1 MQVALHAGAHMT
13 DEDRLITCLAENR
26 ETLARFGTNVPPPP
40 SYRKLLRDILQHA
53 QDAGLAGDA
62 RDVVIDAIST
72 EDVTDR
78 LVLSNQGFFGTPK
91 MAVGGPILYPAADMR
106 LSLFRQIFAGDEIEL
121 FLGLRNPAM
130 FLPALLRGTPYTSVA
145 RLLNDNDPA
154 DMRWSELIARIRTAH
169 PDMPITVWCN
179 EDTPLIWSQI
189 VREMAG
195 IDATVPIAGEF
206 ALLSEIM
213 TKPGL
218 QRFHAYLQAHPN
230 MTEVQKRRVIAAFL
244 DKFADEE
251 AIEEELDTPGW
262 TDEIVARLS
271 DLYDEDLYE
280 IQRIDGVQMITP

>member
-13 DEDRLITCLAENR
+13 DEDRLLTCLSENR
-26 ETLARFGTNVPPPP
+26 ETLARFGTNVPPPA

-53 QDAGLAGDA
+53 QEDRLAEDA

-72 EDVTDR
+72 DDVTDR

-91 MAVGGPILYPAADMR
+91 MAVAGPILYPAADMR
-106 LSLFRQIFAGDEIEL
+106 LSLFRQLFAGDRLEL
-121 FLGLRNPAM
+121 FFGLRNPAM
-130 FLPALLRGTPYTSVA
+130 FLPALLRGTPYSSVA
-145 RLLNDNDPA
+145 RLLNDNDPTE
-154 DMRWSELIARIRTAH
+154 MRWSELIARIRTAH
-169 PDMPITVWCN
+169 PDLPITVWCN

-195 IDATVPIAGEF
+195 IDATVPIAEEF

-218 QRFHAYLQAHPN
+218 QRFHAYIEAHPG

-244 DKFADEE
+244 DKFADEA
-251 AIEEELDTPGW
+251 AIEAEPDVPDWTEEL
-262 TDEIVARLS
+262 VARLTE
-271 DLYDEDLYE
+271 LYDEDLYE
-280 IQRIDGVQMITP
+280 IERLDGVQMITP